1 MSKSGQG
8 FFNAEFNTTKRFVVE
23 GNGKPERLT
32 LTRRRGG
39 AEFGR
44 KKRED
49 QNERGDSGGSKGLRT
64 EQVGFP
70 ESGPKMRKDASRPGK
85 ELV

>member
-44 KKRED
+44 RKGKIRTSAETA
-49 QNERGDSGGSKGLRT
+49 EGVRGLRT

>member
-1 MSKSGQG
+1 MGKTGQG
-8 FFNAEFNTTKRFVVE
+8 FFNAEFNVTKRFVVE
-23 GNGKPERLT
+23 GNAKPERLT

-49 QNERGDSGGSKGLRT
+49 QNERGDSGGCKGLRM
-64 EQVGFP
+64 EQVGLP
-70 ESGPKMRKDASRPGK
+70 ER
-85 ELV
+85 